1 MKILMVCLGNIC
13 RSPIAEGV
21 LKHKCLLAGLDW
33 TIESAGTNGYHT
45 GERPHPMSQMVS
57 KLNGIDI
64 SDQRSRT
71 FKATDFK
78 DFDLLIPMAGDV
90 MREMQYIA
98 RKEYDAQKVKLLLN
112 YSFPETDLDVPDPW
126 SRSEAAYHEVFSL
139 IDHACDALIAAHT
152 SAKQS

>member
-21 LKHKCLLAGLDW
+21 LKYKCEKAGLDW
-33 TIESAGTNGYHT
+33 IVDSAGTNGYHT

-64 SDQRSRT
+64 SNQRSRP
-71 FKATDFK
+71 FKSSDFK
-78 DFDLLIPMAGDV
+78 EFDLIIPMAGDV

-98 RKEYDAQKVKLLLN
+98 RKDYDASKVKLLLN
-112 YSFPETDLDVPDPW
+112 YAFPGTDLDVPDPW

-139 IDHACDALIAAHT
+139 IENACEKLISELT
-152 SAKQS
+152 STKQS

>member
-1 MKILMVCLGNIC
+1 
-13 RSPIAEGV
+13 
-21 LKHKCLLAGLDW
+21 
-33 TIESAGTNGYHT
+33 
-45 GERPHPMSQMVS
+45 MSQMVS